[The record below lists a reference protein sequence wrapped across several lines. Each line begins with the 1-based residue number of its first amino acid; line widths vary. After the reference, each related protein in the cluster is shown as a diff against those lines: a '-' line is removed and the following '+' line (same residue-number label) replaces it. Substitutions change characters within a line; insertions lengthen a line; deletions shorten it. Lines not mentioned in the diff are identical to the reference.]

1 MEQGEDFC
9 SEVFS
14 EFEFL
19 LLIKFLEFY
28 FNLIRRHEESV
39 DVARFNE
46 EIILLWGTRNMQI
59 RYSILN
65 KTNSIQEQIQQ
76 IDKNRIL
83 MKDIWAMFSNK
94 RWTDEYEVSALF
106 AGGLDGLTLQW
117 FAYLKASLF
126 IEFIKTNLIRMRMFG
141 IY

>member
-46 EIILLWGTRNMQI
+46 EIILL
-59 RYSILN
+59 
-65 KTNSIQEQIQQ
+65 
-76 IDKNRIL
+76 
-83 MKDIWAMFSNK
+83 
-94 RWTDEYEVSALF
+94 
-106 AGGLDGLTLQW
+106 
-117 FAYLKASLF
+117 
-126 IEFIKTNLIRMRMFG
+126 
-141 IY
+141 